1 MASLRCVNACDLE
14 RQVSTVSRKGGQN
27 RPFKLKCLVK
37 VLPHPGTGQAKF
49 ASVFLRLS
57 LASAVAVVV
66 TVGLLTTGVV
76 TEDLIPETDFPF
88 KVDPMSDKLLPEL
101 CC

>member
-1 MASLRCVNACDLE
+1 M
-14 RQVSTVSRKGGQN
+14 STVSGEGRQDV
-27 RPFKLKCLVK
+27 PFKLKCLVN

-66 TVGLLTTGVV
+66 TVGLLTAGRV
-76 TEDLIPETDFPF
+76 TEDLIPETDLPF
-88 KVDPMSDKLLPEL
+88 KVDSMSDKLLPEL
-101 CC
+101 SC